1 MLYGIAKVDGKRTIH
16 RKVYKF
22 YKDLMPYRNIQ
33 WKANATLQKSMEC

>member
-16 RKVYKF
+16 RKVYKE
-22 YKDLMPYRNIQ
+22 LMPYRNIQ